1 MANAPL
7 RRIRRLI
14 SLPAEQLGGRLLY
27 RLGRPIFSSGLYN
40 RSRRSPADGAIRS
53 VAADPWPGDPARGR
67 EIAKGMFRLA
77 GQVVREPAP
86 LGGPIGADEN
96 WRVAFNGFGWLGDLM
111 ALGPGA
117 APVARAFVERW
128 LEENQGWDPI
138 ASRPDVMGQ
147 RLSQWLA
154 EAALLDETGDPQLR
168 SLIHAAVDRNGRHL
182 ARVLPAGLAGQPLL
196 RAIKGLIYAGLALD
210 GEGDKLLAHG
220 LKHLAK
226 ALPNQLLADGGHVE
240 RSPAVQ
246 LSALRDLVDLRA
258 ALEATG
264 REPPSDLSLAIDAMA
279 PVLRMFQSGD
289 GGLALFNDS
298 DEGPEGA
305 VDLILLR
312 ANAKAKPLASAP
324 DSGFQRLA
332 AGPAVLLVDA
342 GRPAPAGFDGHA
354 HAGSLS
360 FEFYHGEDRVIGNC
374 GAQAAGGDWLSAQ
387 RATAAHSTLTVE
399 DTNSSTLLPDGRGLA
414 RRPAA
419 VTCRREEE
427 DRNQWLDMSHD
438 GYQPNFGLVHHR
450 HLFLSADGND
460 LRGHERLDG
469 MGAKRGRARQF
480 AVRFHLHPQVLASI
494 SQDGQA
500 VLLRPPGGGGFRLRS
515 SGGEIG
521 LAESVYL
528 GRPGE
533 MRRSQQVVIAGEI
546 KGGNAEIKWALTRE
560 SKKK

>member
-14 SLPAEQLGGRLLY
+14 SLPADQLGGRLIY
-27 RLGRPIFSSGLYN
+27 RLSRPIFRSGLYN
-40 RSRRSPADGAIRS
+40 RSLTARGDGMIRP

-67 EIAKGMFRLA
+67 EIAKGVFRLA
-77 GQVVREPAP
+77 GQVVREPTP
-86 LGGPIGADEN
+86 LGGPIGADDA
-96 WRVAFNGFGWLGDLM
+96 WRVAFNSFGWLGDLM

-128 LEENQGWDPI
+128 LEENQDWEAI
-138 ASRPDVMGQ
+138 AWRPDVMGQ
-147 RLSQWLA
+147 RLSRWLA
-154 EAALLDETGDPQLR
+154 EPALLDDTRDPRLR
-168 SLIHAAVDRNGRHL
+168 GLIHAAASRQGRHL
-182 ARVLPAGLAGQPLL
+182 ARVLPAGLAGLSLL
-196 RAIKGLIYAGLALD
+196 RAIKGLIYAGLALG
-210 GEGDKLLAHG
+210 GEGDKLLGLG
-220 LKHLAK
+220 LKHLAR
-226 ALPNQLLADGGHVE
+226 ALPKQLLADGGHVE

-246 LSALRDLVDLRA
+246 LSALRDLIDMRA
-258 ALEATG
+258 ALEAAG
-264 REPPSDLSLAIDAMA
+264 REPPGDLSLAIDTMA

-305 VDLILLR
+305 VDLTLLR
-312 ANAKAKPLASAP
+312 ANAKAKPLTAAP
-324 DSGFQRLA
+324 ASGFQRLA
-332 AGPAVLLVDA
+332 AGPALLLVDA
-342 GRPAPAGFDGHA
+342 GRPAPPGFDGHA

-374 GAQAAGGDWLSAQ
+374 GAQPAGGDWLTAQ

-399 DTNSSTLLPDGRGLA
+399 DTNSSTLLPDGSGVA

-419 VTCRREEE
+419 VTCRREAE
-427 DRNQWLDMSHD
+427 DDNQWLDMSHD

-450 HLFLSADGND
+450 RLFLGADGSD

-480 AVRFHLHPQVLASI
+480 AVRFHLHPQVQASI